1 MKFVVIGGDAAGMSA
16 ASRARRNDPSIDVT
30 VLEQGEDVSYSACGM
45 PYNIADPDRDM
56 DDLTVRSAEK
66 FRELGIN
73 LLTGRRVISIDR
85 EKRTVSG
92 VTKGG
97 ADFTIP
103 FDKLLI
109 ATGSTPIKPEI
120 PGFDLPG
127 VMALKTL
134 EDGRR
139 IKSYILEKN
148 IKKAIILGIG
158 YIGLEMAEAL
168 RELGIEVQMIR
179 RSDIFLPWMPA
190 EMGAV
195 VRQEIEFKGVVINSG
210 CNTEKIDAEPGGG
223 LRAVCPKET
232 FHGDLILSATGVRP
246 NSSMAKE
253 AGLDLGPGGAI
264 LVNRFMQ
271 TSDPDIY
278 AAGDCATAFHVL
290 TGKPT
295 WIPLAL
301 TANRGGWA
309 ASDHICGKDTD
320 MPEIAGTSVFKVFE
334 LVVSRTG
341 FSLDE
346 ARAEG
351 FDPVE
356 VMIKTRSRAHSYPGA
371 TRIYT
376 NLVADGKTGKLL
388 GGVMVGREGVAH
400 RINAL
405 ATALNA
411 KMTVADLQRC
421 DFAYAPPFGPVW
433 DPLLTAA
440 NQLLKKIG

>member
-16 ASRARRNDPSIDVT
+16 ASRAKRNNPSIDVT

-45 PYNIADPDRDM
+45 PYNIADPDREM

-73 LLTGRRVISIDR
+73 LLTGRKVLSINR
-85 EKRTVSG
+85 ENRTVTG
-92 VTKGG
+92 ITKGG

-109 ATGSTPIKPEI
+109 ATGSTPIKPNL

-127 VMALKTL
+127 VLALKTL

-139 IKSYILEKN
+139 LKAYISEKN

-168 RELGIEVQMIR
+168 RELGIEVKMIK
-179 RSDIFLPWMPA
+179 RSGALLPWMPP
-190 EMGAV
+190 EMAAV
-195 VRQEIEFKGVVINSG
+195 IKQEIDFKGVITNSG
-210 CNTEKIDAEPGGG
+210 CNTERVELAEDGR
-223 LRAVCPKET
+223 LLAVCPNET
-232 FHGDLILSATGVRP
+232 FDGDMIVVSIGVKP

-253 AGLDLGPGGAI
+253 AGLEIGPGGAI
-264 LVNRFMQ
+264 LINRFMQ

-309 ASDHICGKDTD
+309 SADHICGKDVD

-334 LVVSRTG
+334 HVVSRTG
-341 FSLDE
+341 FSVDE
-346 ARAEG
+346 AKAEG

-356 VMIKTRSRAHSYPGA
+356 VMVKTRSRAHSYPGA
-371 TRIYT
+371 TRIWT
-376 NLVADGKTGKLL
+376 NLVADRKTGKLL

-405 ATALNA
+405 ATALYA

-440 NQLLKKIG
+440 NQLLKKIE